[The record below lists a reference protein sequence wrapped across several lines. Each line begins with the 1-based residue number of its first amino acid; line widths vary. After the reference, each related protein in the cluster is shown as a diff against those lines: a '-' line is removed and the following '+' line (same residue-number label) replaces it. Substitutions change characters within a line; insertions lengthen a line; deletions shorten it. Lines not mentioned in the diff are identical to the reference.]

1 MKNLSSWIESGLNGF
16 AKHCCLLSTK
26 LRLLGN
32 QDDDDDDDDEGGI
45 DKHDDDDKC
54 WVAVLCIYKKV
65 VIKMLNNYLRQD
77 LTMTIWDDY
86 HQA

>member
-1 MKNLSSWIESGLNGF
+1 MKNLNSSRESGLNGF

-32 QDDDDDDDDEGGI
+32 QDDDDDEDGI
-45 DKHDDDDKC
+45 DKYDDDDKC
-54 WVAVLCIYKKV
+54 GVAVLCIYKKV

-77 LTMTIWDDY
+77 LTMTICDDY